1 MAASKKPANKVGR
14 PTDYSK
20 SALKV
25 AIDYISSYK
34 TKHEHEIPSVAGL
47 AMVLEVSKKTLYNW
61 ADKPENKEFLHALER
76 LATSQELK
84 LLNGGLSGTYNST
97 ITKLI
102 LHNHGYSDKQE
113 VITEDESPPTEIHFH
128 VKEAV
133 ADIKT
138 TNAKS

>member
-1 MAASKKPANKVGR
+1 MAAKKKTAKKTGR

-20 SALKV
+20 DALQT
-25 AIDYISSYK
+25 ALGYITKYK
-34 TKHEHEIPSVAGL
+34 SEYDHEIPSVAGL

-61 ADKPENKEFLHALER
+61 ADREENIAFLHALER

-113 VITEDESPPTEIHFH
+113 TIIDDESPPTEIHFH